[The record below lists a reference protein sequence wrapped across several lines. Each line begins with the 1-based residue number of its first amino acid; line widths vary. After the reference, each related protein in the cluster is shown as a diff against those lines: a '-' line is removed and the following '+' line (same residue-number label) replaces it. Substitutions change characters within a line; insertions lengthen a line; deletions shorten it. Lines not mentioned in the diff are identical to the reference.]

1 MTNTKKE
8 LHIVSNVTNLK
19 TNKLKNWLYAKKP
32 TKKGSKLM
40 HNHKSKN
47 ELKKITKRPLA
58 YVASPYKGNI
68 EENIKNARAYCAYVE
83 AQGYIPIAPHL
94 LFPQFISEEKRREE
108 ALYMALNLLNH
119 CEYVFFFGD
128 EFSEGMKMEY
138 KRATKIKS
146 KNKIIKVSDASIRLQ
161 RIVEKYLENFPE
173 KQ

>member
-8 LHIVSNVTNLK
+8 LHIVRNVTNFK

-58 YVASPYKGNI
+58 YVASPYKGDI
-68 EENIKNARAYCAYVE
+68 KENTKNAKAYCAYVE

-94 LFPQFISEEKRREE
+94 LFPQFIPEEKRRKE
-108 ALYMALNLLNH
+108 ALYMALNLLDH

-128 EFSEGMKMEY
+128 KLSEGMKMEY
-138 KRATKIKS
+138 KRASKTKQKS
-146 KNKIIKVSDASIRLQ
+146 KIIKISDSRIRILK
-161 RIVEKYLENFPE
+161 IKEFFLKNFSE
-173 KQ
+173 